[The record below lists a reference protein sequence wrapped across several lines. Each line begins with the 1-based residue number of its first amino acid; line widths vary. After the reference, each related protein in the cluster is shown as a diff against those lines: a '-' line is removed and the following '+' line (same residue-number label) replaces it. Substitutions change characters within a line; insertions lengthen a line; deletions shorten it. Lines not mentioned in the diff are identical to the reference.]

1 MNCSRNAK
9 SETIFSND
17 FALEKFAE
25 QLVSGWVLSK
35 DKPVTRK
42 EFREW
47 LKTFNILL
55 NSTADE
61 YFKRV
66 EITKTRGLTNE
77 SL

>member
-61 YFKRV
+61 YFKQV
-66 EITKTRGLTNE
+66 EITKNKGVNE
-77 SL
+77 

>member
-66 EITKTRGLTNE
+66 EITKNKGG
-77 SL
+77 

>member
-9 SETIFSND
+9 SEIIFSND

-25 QLVSGWVLSK
+25 QLVSSWVLSK

-66 EITKTRGLTNE
+66 EIIKNKGVNE
-77 SL
+77 

>member
-66 EITKTRGLTNE
+66 EITKNKGVNE
-77 SL
+77 

>member
-66 EITKTRGLTNE
+66 EITKKQGG
-77 SL
+77 

>member
-25 QLVSGWVLSK
+25 QIVSGWVLSNE
-35 DKPVTRK
+35 KPVTRK
-42 EFREW
+42 DFREW

-55 NSTADE
+55 NSSADD

-66 EITKTRGLTNE
+66 EMINKNKGVKE
-77 SL
+77 

>member
-66 EITKTRGLTNE
+66 EINKNKGVNE
-77 SL
+77 

>member
-66 EITKTRGLTNE
+66 EIIKNKGVNE
-77 SL
+77 

>member
-9 SETIFSND
+9 SEIIFSND

-66 EITKTRGLTNE
+66 EIIKNKGVNE
-77 SL
+77 